1 MSNKI
6 YHIKPS
12 VDYRKAKSDWATTV
26 VAFIII
32 FGTMFTVFVAGIL
45 VGVPEQ

>member
-1 MSNKI
+1 MSNKT

-12 VDYRKAKSDWATTV
+12 VNYRKARSDWSTSV

-32 FGTMFTVFVAGIL
+32 FGTMFAVFVAGIL
-45 VGVPEQ
+45 GGVPEQ